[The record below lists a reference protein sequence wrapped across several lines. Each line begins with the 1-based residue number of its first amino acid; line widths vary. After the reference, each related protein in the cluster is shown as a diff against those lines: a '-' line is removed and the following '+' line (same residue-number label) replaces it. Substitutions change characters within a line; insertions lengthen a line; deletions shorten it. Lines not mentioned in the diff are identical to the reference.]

1 MSTAGVV
8 RGMKIPKSGTM
19 VFEIYGRRYP
29 ITKIKNEGGV
39 LRGYCC
45 KRKKMVWILDREH
58 LLFDGEFPIEAT
70 KIK

>member
-1 MSTAGVV
+1 
-8 RGMKIPKSGTM
+8 M
-19 VFEIYGRRYP
+19 VFEIYGRRYS

-39 LRGYCC
+39 LRGYCR
-45 KRKKMVWILDREH
+45 KRKKMVWILDTKH